1 MSSYCFICHGNIRLI
16 GPLTLEEATKELFE
30 LKRTFEGLYIEIID
44 EKTGRVVG
52 RIPRR
57 G

>member
-16 GPLTLEEATKELFE
+16 GPLSLEEATKELFE